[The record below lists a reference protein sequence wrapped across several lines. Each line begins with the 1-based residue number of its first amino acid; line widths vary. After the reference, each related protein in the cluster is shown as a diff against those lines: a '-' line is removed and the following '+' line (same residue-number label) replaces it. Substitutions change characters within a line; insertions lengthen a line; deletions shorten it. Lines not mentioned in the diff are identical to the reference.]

1 MSISVL
7 VCDDLASV
15 QSMLRRMI
23 EREGLR
29 VSGVASTADEVLERY
44 RADRPDIVLLDLR
57 MPGAIGLS
65 VLRAILTHDPTARV
79 VMCSGTSDPEV
90 QRAAMQMGA
99 VDWVLKPVY
108 TLSLI
113 ARLRELVARPLG
125 PGPSLTG

>member
-7 VCDDLASV
+7 ICDDLPSV

-29 VSGVASTADEVLERY
+29 VSGVASTADEVVERY
-44 RADRPDIVLLDLR
+44 RAERPDIVLLDLR

-65 VLRAILTHDPTARV
+65 VLRTILTEDRTARV
-79 VMCSGTSDPEV
+79 VMCSGTGDPEV

-108 TLSLI
+108 TQSLI

-125 PGPSLTG
+125 AGPSITG